1 MKGQTEMTLWNQ
13 VVLSRVQAE
22 QEGVLNRLKEQFL
35 AIYMKAADTT
45 DMAILSDNEFKDD
58 RISIYFSPACSPDCD
73 VMIRFYGGKPSI
85 APSREHC
92 FVFAGDDDVLDS
104 LTE

>member
-1 MKGQTEMTLWNQ
+1 MLLWSQ
-13 VVLSRVQAE
+13 VVFTRAQAE
-22 QEGVLNRLKEQFL
+22 QEGVLTRLQEQFL
-35 AIYMKAADTT
+35 GIYMKAADST

-73 VMIRFYGGKPSI
+73 VMIRFYGGRSCIP
-85 APSREHC
+85 PSREHC
-92 FVFAGDDDVLDS
+92 FVLAGDDDVLDS